1 MELIELP
8 YEIIEMIFDYVLCND
23 LKNLIRINSR
33 IREIIITSPRQ
44 MRKLRLVL
52 WENWRSRV
60 PFIEEYGMN
69 VKELIFDHTNF
80 DKPNEFKELMK
91 LMRSIE
97 NIKLNNVHIKA
108 ENIAKKYKVLSMKF
122 SKIKKLDMDNSKAT
136 PKILN
141 LYLKKLQIQEL
152 KLDFSHYN
160 TTSSFTEFF
169 CNQKHLKTLTLSGFE
184 NVMYKSL
191 FSDDISECVQF
202 QLNHLIIN
210 HRIAPNTSFLNF
222 LKMQK
227 TLEKLEVHKEINI
240 TEFFN
245 VVFEMSSI
253 ASLTLQTN
261 FVTLKNI
268 NFKKISNSMISELI
282 LFTKKQY
289 GIEQTI
295 NFLVT
300 KLQNLQILKIIN
312 SKTDSSDQLLG
323 FVHLKKLKHLHIEN
337 SKLKFIQNINFSCL
351 KSIHL
356 CKIYPFLKF
365 EDWKNLLKNNTGI
378 EEIKLSEI
386 ECYYVIES
394 IKTEIDNIIYN
405 LHYLKF
411 VKVFELYQELRYQK
425 PIKVVMRTSGNFKK
439 MQVSDSFIKI
449 CRDEFHL
456 LRKINSNLVQDL
468 SYFADENLYVN
479 NKYLK

>member
-8 YEIIEMIFDYVLCND
+8 YEMLESIFDYVLCND
-23 LKNLIRINSR
+23 LKNLMLIESR
-33 IREIIITSPRQ
+33 FREIVITSPRL

-60 PFIEEYGMN
+60 PFIEENGNN
-69 VKELIFDHTNF
+69 VKELIFDHTSF
-80 DKPNEFKELMK
+80 EKPNEFKDLMK
-91 LMRSIE
+91 LMRGIE
-97 NIKLNNVHIKA
+97 ILKLNNVHIIA
-108 ENIAKKYKVLSMKF
+108 ENITKKYKVLSLKIP
-122 SKIKKLDMDNSKAT
+122 KIKKLDMDNSKAV
-136 PKILN
+136 PKVLK
-141 LYLKKLQIQEL
+141 LYLKKLQVQEL

-160 TTSSFTEFF
+160 TTSDLTEFL
-169 CNQKHLKTLTLSGFE
+169 CKQKHLKKLTLSGFE
-184 NVMYKSL
+184 NIMYKSL
-191 FSDDISECVQF
+191 FSDDINDRVQF
-202 QLNHLIIN
+202 QLKHLIIN
-210 HRIAPNTSFLNF
+210 HRIVPNASFLSF
-222 LKMQK
+222 LKTQK
-227 TLEKLEVHKEINI
+227 SLEKLEVHKEINI

-245 VVFEMSSI
+245 VIFEMSI

-268 NFKKISNSMISELI
+268 NFKKISNSNISELV

-295 NFLVT
+295 NFLVS
-300 KLQNLQILKIIN
+300 KLQNLKTLKIIN
-312 SKTDSSDQLLG
+312 SITDSSDQLLG
-323 FVHLKKLKHLHIEN
+323 YVHLKKLENLHIEN
-337 SKLKFIQNINFSCL
+337 SKLKFIQNINFNCL

-365 EDWKNLLKNNTGI
+365 EDWTNLLKNNTGI
-378 EEIKLSEI
+378 EEITLSEI
-386 ECYYVIES
+386 ECYYVTES

-411 VKVFELYQELRYQK
+411 VKIFELYQELRYQK
-425 PIKVVMRTSGNFKK
+425 PIKVVMRTTGNVKK

-456 LRKINSNLVQDL
+456 LRKINSTLVQDL
-468 SYFADENLYVN
+468 SYFADENLYLN
-479 NKYLK
+479 NKYLKQ